1 MNRVIKFRGKRVD
14 NGQWVFGNCM
24 IRTMYPQGEPIP
36 CIQTVVLNDDVTV
49 YKANLAEVHP
59 STVGQFWT
67 TWDDI
72 ELYDG
77 DVLEAEYVVTQELFA
92 KVTTEKITVR
102 LELQWRKDW
111 GGFVFHDRENKTMEH
126 ADILA
131 LRNVTKHLGNIHDN
145 PELI

>member
-14 NGQWVFGNCM
+14 NGWQWAEGDLIHM
-24 IRTMYPQGEPIP
+24 GKS
-36 CIQTVVLNDDVTV
+36 V
-49 YKANLAEVHP
+49 YIKTIGYNEHIEVQP

>member
-14 NGQWVFGNCM
+14 NKKWLFGDLVQREDGDFVFPKDAM
-24 IRTMYPQGEPIP
+24 DSP
-36 CIQTVVLNDDVTV
+36 DS
-49 YKANLAEVHP
+49 YKIDP
-59 STVGQFWT
+59 STKGQFWT

-77 DVLEAEYVVTQELFA
+77 DVLEAVYVVTKELFS
-92 KVTTEKITVR
+92 KVKTERITVQ

-111 GGFVFHDRENKTMEH
+111 GGFVFFDRKNENMEH
-126 ADILA
+126 ADIMA